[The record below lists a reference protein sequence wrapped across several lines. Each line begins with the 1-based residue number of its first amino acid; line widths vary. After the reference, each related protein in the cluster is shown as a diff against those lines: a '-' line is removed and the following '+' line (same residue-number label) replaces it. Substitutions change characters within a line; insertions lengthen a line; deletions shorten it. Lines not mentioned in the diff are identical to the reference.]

1 MTDDSRPDPTGSHP
15 PRVDVPLGDTP
26 RIVYEGR
33 YQRMVVRGTWEYSER
48 THPGGL
54 AAIVIA
60 VTPED
65 KVLFVEQFRIPLQAR
80 TIEMPAG
87 LVGDVDS
94 GESIEQSAIR
104 ELEEETGWT
113 AEHAQVLMIG
123 PTSSGASSEKI
134 AFVRATGLRKVGPGG
149 GDPSEDIT
157 VHEVPRAGA
166 AAWLAGKLGQ
176 GYELDAK
183 LWAGLWMIDHNLDGS
198 PRAP

>member
-1 MTDDSRPDPTGSHP
+1 MTDDSRPAPSGADAQRNDAPHT
-15 PRVDVPLGDTP
+15 
-26 RIVYEGR
+26 VYEGR

-134 AFVRATGLRKVGPGG
+134 AFVRASGLRKVGAGG

-157 VHEVPRAGA
+157 VHEVPRSAA

-183 LWAGLWMIDHNLDGS
+183 LWAGLWMIDHNPDGS
-198 PRAP
+198 LRD